1 MEVHAHTHIP
11 ASREKKWTH
20 YLWEFLMLFL
30 AVFCGFLAEY
40 LLEHRI
46 ESEREEQFISSLV
59 SDLKDDTL
67 TISKQIE
74 NIKTGIQ
81 VFDSL
86 SMLLGSPALA
96 RENGEAVYY
105 TARLGVRLSP
115 LVNNNRTID
124 QLKNSGGFR
133 LIREQE
139 TSNRIMKYY
148 SAFPELRMIEQIF
161 GGENVAFK
169 EVASKIMNQT
179 IYRDQINVDGS
190 VARIQGNLSL
200 LSYDATLLN
209 QLGFYAV
216 QMNGSRTGMVNIL
229 QNLKQ
234 SAAELLDYLQKTYH
248 LK

>member
-1 MEVHAHTHIP
+1 MEVHHHAHH
-11 ASREKKWTH
+11 EGKKSWKS
-20 YLWEFLMLFL
+20 YFWEFLMLFL

-46 ESEREEQFISSLV
+46 EKEREKQFISSIA

-67 TISKQIE
+67 SITKHIE
-74 NIKTGIQ
+74 SIKTGI
-81 VFDSL
+81 VLFDSL
-86 SMLLGSPALA
+86 SVLLETPGSAKK
-96 RENGEAVYY
+96 NGEAIYY
-105 TARLGVRLSP
+105 TSRLGVRLSP

-133 LIREQE
+133 LINKQE

-148 SAFPELRMIEQIF
+148 SAFPELRMIEELF
-161 GGENVAFK
+161 NRENMAFK
-169 EVASKIMNQT
+169 DVASKVMSQSV
-179 IYRDQINVDGS
+179 YRDQINPDGS
-190 VARIQGNLSL
+190 VARIQGDLSL
-200 LSYDATLLN
+200 LSYDATVLN

>member
-1 MEVHAHTHIP
+1 MEVHHHAHH
-11 ASREKKWTH
+11 EGKKSWKS
-20 YLWEFLMLFL
+20 YFREFLMLFL

-46 ESEREEQFISSLV
+46 EKEREKQFISSIA

-67 TISKQIE
+67 SITKHIE
-74 NIKTGIQ
+74 SIKTGI
-81 VFDSL
+81 VLFDSL
-86 SMLLGSPALA
+86 SVLLETPGSAKK
-96 RENGEAVYY
+96 NGEAIYY
-105 TARLGVRLSP
+105 TSRLGVRLSP

-133 LIREQE
+133 LINKQE

-148 SAFPELRMIEQIF
+148 SGFPELRMIEELF
-161 GGENVAFK
+161 NRENMAFK
-169 EVASKIMNQT
+169 EVASKVMSQSV
-179 IYRDQINVDGS
+179 YRDQINPDGS
-190 VARIQGNLSL
+190 VARIQGDLSL
-200 LSYDATLLN
+200 LTYDATVLN

-234 SAAELLDYLQKTYH
+234 SAAGLLDYLQKTYH

>member
-1 MEVHAHTHIP
+1 MEVHHHAH
-11 ASREKKWTH
+11 REGKKSWKS
-20 YLWEFLMLFL
+20 YFWEFLMLFL

-46 ESEREEQFISSLV
+46 EKEREKQFISSIA

-67 TISKQIE
+67 SITKHIE
-74 NIKTGIQ
+74 SIKTGI
-81 VFDSL
+81 VLFDSL
-86 SMLLGSPALA
+86 SVLLETPGSAKK
-96 RENGEAVYY
+96 NGEAIYY
-105 TARLGVRLSP
+105 TSRLGVRLSP

-133 LIREQE
+133 LIKKQE

-148 SAFPELRMIEQIF
+148 SGFPELRMIEELF
-161 GGENVAFK
+161 NRENMAFK
-169 EVASKIMNQT
+169 EVASKVMSQSV
-179 IYRDQINVDGS
+179 YRDQINHDGS
-190 VARIQGNLSL
+190 VARIQGDLSL
-200 LSYDATLLN
+200 LSYDGTVLN

>member
-1 MEVHAHTHIP
+1 MEVHTH
-11 ASREKKWTH
+11 SHSHGKKNWKQ
-20 YLWEFLMLFL
+20 YIWEFLMLFL

-46 ESEREEQFISSLV
+46 EKEREKQFISSIA

-67 TISKQIE
+67 SITKHIE
-74 NIKTGIQ
+74 SIKTGI
-81 VFDSL
+81 VLFDSL
-86 SMLLGSPALA
+86 SVLLETPGSAKK
-96 RENGEAVYY
+96 NGEAIYY
-105 TARLGVRLSP
+105 TSRLGVRLSP

-133 LIREQE
+133 LIDKQE

-148 SAFPELRMIEQIF
+148 SGFPELRMIEELF
-161 GGENVAFK
+161 NRENMAFK
-169 EVASKIMNQT
+169 EVASKVMSQSV
-179 IYRDQINVDGS
+179 YRDQINPDGS
-190 VARIQGNLSL
+190 VARIQGDLSL
-200 LSYDATLLN
+200 LSYDATVLN

-234 SAAELLDYLQKTYH
+234 SAAGLLDYLQKTYH